1 VSWLAKL
8 RGRLPSSTRQWIRR
22 IRRPRLG
29 HLPFARLNPISRQ
42 FGYDRGQ
49 PIDRY
54 FIERFL
60 NESSALI
67 RGDCLEVRDSSY
79 TRQFG
84 GNNVGRIDVLDISP
98 DNAAATI
105 HGDLRRLHGVAD
117 DTYDCII
124 LTQVLQ
130 YIDDLP
136 SAVAET
142 FRILKPGGTV
152 LVTVPFMMPLDD
164 QHAVDFWRLTPNSA
178 SYLLGKHFPKD
189 NIKIK
194 SWGCLASSTAFWMG
208 MAQEDLSRKHLA
220 RSDPKYSCTLS
231 IRATKPASSRVHA
244 AD

>member
-1 VSWLAKL
+1 M
-8 RGRLPSSTRQWIRR
+8 
-22 IRRPRLG
+22 RRPRLG

-60 NESSALI
+60 EESRPFI
-67 RGDCLEVRDSSY
+67 RGNCLEVRDSSY

-84 GNNVGRIDVLDISP
+84 GSAVAQVDVLDNNP
-98 DNAAATI
+98 DNPNANI
-105 HGDLRRLHGVAD
+105 HGDLRCLSGVAD
-117 DTYDCII
+117 ETYDCII

-136 SAVAET
+136 TAISET
-142 FRILKPGGTV
+142 ARILKRGGT
-152 LVTVPFMMPLDD
+152 LLITVPFMMPLDD

-178 SYLLGKHFPKD
+178 RWLLGKHFPQE
-189 NIKIK
+189 NIEIK

-208 MAQEDLSRKHLA
+208 MAQEDLSRRHLA
-220 RSDPKYSCTLS
+220 RSDPKYSCSIS
-231 IRATKPASSRVHA
+231 IRATKPASSM
-244 AD
+244 